1 MNGLFITFE
10 GDDGTGKTTQAKR
23 LSEYL
28 TQEGYEVCVTREIGG
43 TPISEQIRDVF
54 LNPNNNEITPTT
66 ELLLI
71 TAARAQHV
79 SEVILPALQD
89 GKIVISDRFADSTVV
104 YQCYQGESDLV
115 LTRRLN
121 RIATGGL
128 SPNLTFVLDLPVEIG
143 LQRVQQRQDEM
154 NRLDLEDFQSHKR
167 VRYGYLAIAR
177 QEPDRIKV
185 IDAMSDADSI
195 HELIKLDVD
204 GLLHKQ

>member
-1 MNGLFITFE
+1 M
-10 GDDGTGKTTQAKR
+10 DDGTGKTTQTQR
-23 LSEYL
+23 LSEFL
-28 TQEGYEVCVTREIGG
+28 TESGYAVCVTREPGG

-154 NRLDLEDFQSHKR
+154 NRLDLRRFSISQACP
-167 VRYGYLAIAR
+167 VRLSCYRKAR
-177 QEPDRIKV
+177 
-185 IDAMSDADSI
+185 A
-195 HELIKLDVD
+195 
-204 GLLHKQ
+204 